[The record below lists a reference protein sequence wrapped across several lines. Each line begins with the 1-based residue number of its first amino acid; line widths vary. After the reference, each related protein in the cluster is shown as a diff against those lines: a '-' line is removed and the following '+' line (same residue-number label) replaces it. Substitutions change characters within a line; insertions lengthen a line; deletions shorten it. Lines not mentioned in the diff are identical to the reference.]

1 MTENAEVRVLYDL
14 RVVNQVTPPPPF
26 AWPTRHRVVFCSS
39 DDDVFWGCKNFMRKS
54 EITQYLLDD
63 ALLLECNIAVIQF
76 KQAQLQ
82 DTTKRKSE
90 VHVPPSDLLDN
101 LSDLPEAQDG
111 ADVSFEVRGEVF
123 PAHKIILAMRSPV
136 FKAEFY
142 GPIRNKCRRIH
153 VTIEDMQPAVFKAF
167 LHFIYTDLLPPMDDL
182 NDDENEEM
190 VKHLLVAADR
200 YAMERMKLMCESK
213 LSESLRAETVAT
225 TLALADQ
232 HHCSQLKD
240 VCIDF
245 INTSDRMDDVVA
257 SKGYQHLKRACPT
270 IFVDILEKAAKTRKI

>member
-1 MTENAEVRVLYDL
+1 
-14 RVVNQVTPPPPF
+14 
-26 AWPTRHRVVFCSS
+26 
-39 DDDVFWGCKNFMRKS
+39 
-54 EITQYLLDD
+54 
-63 ALLLECNIAVIQF
+63 
-76 KQAQLQ
+76 
-82 DTTKRKSE
+82 
-90 VHVPPSDLLDN
+90 
-101 LSDLPEAQDG
+101 
-111 ADVSFEVRGEVF
+111 
-123 PAHKIILAMRSPV
+123 
-136 FKAEFY
+136 
-142 GPIRNKCRRIH
+142 
-153 VTIEDMQPAVFKAF
+153 
-167 LHFIYTDLLPPMDDL
+167 MDDL

-213 LSESLRAETVAT
+213 LSESLRAETVGT